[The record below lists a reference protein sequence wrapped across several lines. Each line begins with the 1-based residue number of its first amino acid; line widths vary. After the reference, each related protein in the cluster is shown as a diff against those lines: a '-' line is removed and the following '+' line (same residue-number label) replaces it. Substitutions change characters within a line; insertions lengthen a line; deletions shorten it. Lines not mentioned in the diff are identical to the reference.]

1 MALAPSR
8 TLKIAVVEAAGAE
21 VVVLLA
27 EVLEVPLT
35 LELVATALL
44 VVLTLCEAVVVP
56 ARSADVELCTAEA
69 DDVSVHGPLALHLD

>member
-1 MALAPSR
+1 MTLAPSGTMR
-8 TLKIAVVEAAGAE
+8 IAVVEGAGAE

-35 LELVATALL
+35 LELVGTALL

-56 ARSADVELCTAEA
+56 APRAEVEICSAEA
-69 DDVSVHGPLALHLD
+69 DVSVHGPLALDLEW